1 MPISSVHVTE
11 RKQCAAVPIV
21 YSQPLPSGT
30 SLADT
35 SENRNILRLV
45 QDGLASPKLFPLTY
59 VAGRS
64 KTLALTI
71 EIYLLCA
78 LPEDL
83 DVESNPLQERR
94 DICLGISS
102 RFHPQISSCTCV
114 WCLLALPPS
123 NDAKDSLACI
133 VVHGT
138 GTSIRG
144 ATIEWLSCSPF
155 VLCRSPSEEEKTQMT
170 SE

>member
-78 LPEDL
+78 LPEDR
-83 DVESNPLQERR
+83 DVESIFSRSAVIPIWEFPRGF
-94 DICLGISS
+94 IH
-102 RFHPQISSCTCV
+102 RFH
-114 WCLLALPPS
+114 LALASGVCLHCLQATMPKTVSLASLCTELVPLSEVPPS
-123 NDAKDSLACI
+123 NGCHAAHLYFAVPPRK
-133 VVHGT
+133 
-138 GTSIRG
+138 RRK
-144 ATIEWLSCSPF
+144 P
-155 VLCRSPSEEEKTQMT
+155 K
-170 SE
+170 